1 MGNGF
6 ESLNQ
11 DDVVSVKPDT
21 FNNLDVSKTFKVL
34 DLIVAIREY
43 VGADGTDEEN
53 LYYGKGLN
61 SEVLKLGAKGWQKGK
76 LRIKFTLEFCSD
88 EPEVEQIT
96 QSNEPEINQTESP
109 LDDIRRMMNKDN

>member
-76 LRIKFTLEFCSD
+76 VRITLEFCPD
-88 EPEVEQIT
+88 EPE
-96 QSNEPEINQTESP
+96 SP
-109 LDDIRRMMNKDN
+109 LGDLRQQLKQIEHQ